1 MKNQQSMG
9 KEEFAEILSR
19 QVSSGLTIKDFCMN
33 ESYTASSFYYWK
45 SKFGYTRPYNKLPN
59 ESSEFVPIDLSSK
72 RERER
77 YKKIQDADSHESEI
91 CIEYPTGVKIH
102 FKGMSETGV
111 ALNLIS
117 KINSSHV
124 LPE

>member
-1 MKNQQSMG
+1 MKNQHQMQ
-9 KEEFAEILSR
+9 KEEFAEIMSR
-19 QVSSGLTIKDFCMN
+19 QESSSLSIKDFCIN

-45 SKFGYTRPYNKLPN
+45 SKFGFTRPYNKLAN
-59 ESSEFVPIDLSSK
+59 ESSDFVPIDISSK
-72 RERER
+72 RER
-77 YKKIQDADSHESEI
+77 YKKIKEPDTDITESEI

-111 ALNLIS
+111 ALNIIS
-117 KINSSHV
+117 KISSSHV

>member
-1 MKNQQSMG
+1 MKNQQSMQ

-45 SKFGYTRPYNKLPN
+45 SKFGYTRPYNKLPSA
-59 ESSEFVPIDLSSK
+59 SSDFVPIDLSSK

-77 YKKIQDADSHESEI
+77 YNKIKDTYSTESEI

-111 ALNLIS
+111 ALNIIS